1 MEFENIKNDKTKK
14 ITFKKVEQFK
24 KQGFSSDFY
33 KKARE
38 QRSIISPTFADRF
51 IREFLLE
58 QEEADKIM
66 DKRLCNT

>member
-1 MEFENIKNDKTKK
+1 M
-14 ITFKKVEQFK
+14 EQFK